1 MYNQMLTK
9 MNYGMKNSDKHIT
22 KALAIKPG
30 KSISPIFIRLSIL
43 LIFFGV
49 IGNTWG
55 QTPTNGGFEDGITNW
70 TTAGSAGTTNARTG
84 SNALAH
90 TTSSTSNIAHTN
102 STTISVANNAYA
114 HVIGWA
120 IGSNSNSRASCGGT
134 LNTTANSATILT
146 IGTTLTRLTY
156 SVQNTSGSSQNF
168 SCRINTRS
176 NSGSTTV
183 YWDDVIVYTNSSA
196 TADVTDPTTATAF
209 TNGSITPS
217 SIAFSWTNG
226 SDAATGIQN
235 TIILRTTNTSATTPS
250 LNDQGVYSISG
261 GTSGPNNIGDWT
273 VISVAVT
280 SSTTSYIDNTVAA
293 GTSYKYA
300 IIHRDLAYNYS
311 TALVSGTIT
320 SSSLTPSIALS
331 SPTIPTSAINNNT
344 NNNIVGA
351 VQLAVTTADA
361 TLNSATFTT
370 AGTYTASDIATNG
383 FKFWLSSSATDISG
397 ATQLGSAQAAA
408 GTGSNI
414 SVSGLNSSITSGTT
428 RFIVLTADI
437 AASPTNG
444 ATIGITSTA
453 HSNITF
459 ASGTK
464 TGTDPVAA
472 GTTRSISVATPDITL
487 SSPVSSSANLTQG
500 LTNQEIYRF
509 DLAVTTAAAT
519 LNGVTITTAGTYVA
533 SDLTNIKCWYSADA
547 TFNSNTDELLA
558 TKTTSLG
565 AGSHAF
571 PSFTTKT
578 ISSGTTGY
586 IFITVDLPFTATAN
600 NAISVNAITTAD
612 ISFVSGN
619 KTGTA
624 NASGTKTIIECT
636 PTNVTGLA
644 TTTGNGTLTISW
656 TNPSCSDEIMIVAK
670 PTSSVS
676 ATPSGDGSVYTA
688 NLAFGTGGASSFDGT
703 GFVVYKGS
711 TSPQTITG
719 LTNGTNYFVDV
730 FTRKGTTWSSGSEV
744 SATPVAT
751 SSSTDYFRSKATGNW
766 TSISTWESSSDN
778 LAWIDATLAPT
789 SAANTISIRNGHDV
803 TINSNITIDQ
813 VEINNGGT
821 ITYSGGT
828 ITVAN
833 GTGDDISIQS
843 GGRMIYSVS
852 STTPTFNSGATLLV
866 LNGGF
871 LRVQATGITGA
882 GSNVNN
888 SSHIY
893 SDGAILEYNSSS
905 NFSASGVTFFPNVT
919 SETPIF
925 RLLQSLTSVGGG
937 SATVFNGRFELANG
951 ITITWGGNGNKT
963 FRNGITGLGG
973 VNSCTV
979 ASGTGQFLI
988 TGTSNLG
995 SSGSLTVTNANGVVF
1010 SANTN
1015 LTGALTIGSGTT
1027 LSLASG
1033 ILTIGSNTLTLNGSI
1048 SRTSGNIDASNA
1060 TATVVFSGSS
1070 SQSIPDGTFTG
1081 NINNLTVNNSN
1092 GLTNNQSV
1100 IIAGTLTLTAG
1111 VFDANNVT
1119 TLNSTSSLIYN
1130 GGSMINYTIPT
1141 SLNNFTLP
1149 TGTTALSN
1157 DISLTGNLNLGSN
1170 TLDIGSN
1177 TLTINGDITR
1187 TTGSIKTN
1195 GGKLILEGTSSSTL
1209 HFDQTTDGTTNNL
1222 KDLTI
1227 NRTGATVT
1235 LGNKLQIAHNG
1246 TVTVTTGTLAASG
1259 NLVLTSTLGGTA
1271 RIAELAAGAAVSGNV
1286 EIQRY
1291 MVGGASSQRGWRYMS
1306 SPVASST
1313 YAQLIDDIFITGP
1326 GGASNGFD
1334 WTGNSSSVMTYEESS
1349 SRGWKNITSPS
1360 NTWNPGKGA
1369 IVFFRGD
1376 RTQTSSITNTNVA
1389 PNSFALDYSG
1399 NINSGSF
1406 TINLDYDNTTGVAA
1420 NQGWNLIGNPY
1431 PSQIDWDL
1439 VTKTSGVNSH
1449 YYLINPTSKNYLS
1462 ANTGIIAIGQGFFVQ
1477 VNASGQSVSFEENDK
1492 TSSNGT
1498 AYFKTATNPL
1508 TIKMHLDSV
1517 QNDVAKIFFVTGAS
1531 QNYLFTEDAIKLNNA
1546 VYNLSIVTPN
1556 NIDVQ
1561 NSYVPHLGNT
1571 GTDTF
1576 ELKVTSTTNTSYY
1589 LSFDNFAQIPSGKAI
1604 LLLDKQNNS
1613 ITNLRLNGNYQFA
1626 INNSQSSSFGNR
1638 FLLIITDQ
1646 HNSLPLKLTQFSGA
1660 SKGLTNELTW
1670 VTVSEKNIIGFEV
1683 QKSDD
1688 GFDFETIGFVKANN
1702 QQSTSKYLYTDNQS
1716 KNTKVYYRL
1725 KINERNLVTFS
1736 HVVVLNNE
1744 LQQNHVNQ
1752 LQVFPNPAQNSLS
1765 INLID
1770 NNNIGK
1776 IYVFDLFGKLMQQHD
1791 GVSQI
1796 DVSKLSSGSYIIQVE
1811 VNDIT
1816 YRVKFTKN

>member
-9 MNYGMKNSDKHIT
+9 MNYGMRKNY
-22 KALAIKPG
+22 AAIR
-30 KSISPIFIRLSIL
+30 ILSW
-43 LIFFGV
+43 IFFLLMLFNGE
-49 IGNTWG
+49 GWG
-55 QTPTNGGFEDGITNW
+55 QTSIINTTTITESFTGYSGTSTLPSNWATTGTGTNGNTYRGTN
-70 TTAGSAGTTNARTG
+70 
-84 SNALAH
+84 
-90 TTSSTSNIAHTN
+90 
-102 STTISVANNAYA
+102 
-114 HVIGWA
+114 
-120 IGSNSNSRASCGGT
+120 
-134 LNTTANSATILT
+134 
-146 IGTTLTRLTY
+146 
-156 SVQNTSGSSQNF
+156 Q
-168 SCRINTRS
+168 
-176 NSGSTTV
+176 
-183 YWDDVIVYTNSSA
+183 
-196 TADVTDPTTATAF
+196 
-209 TNGSITPS
+209 
-217 SIAFSWTNG
+217 
-226 SDAATGIQN
+226 
-235 TIILRTTNTSATTPS
+235 
-250 LNDQGVYSISG
+250 SG
-261 GTSGPNNIGDWT
+261 GTSGGWYGNGNMSYLGSSNASNGNCTWILQNNTGTIITGFT
-273 VISVAVT
+273 LSF
-280 SSTTSYIDNTVAA
+280 AA
-293 GTSYKYA
+293 
-300 IIHRDLAYNYS
+300 RLWR
-311 TALVSGTIT
+311 SGTASPNVTVSWSNNSSNSNLPAGALTNSLNSLTFNDATTDIT
-320 SSSLTPSIALS
+320 TGTTLSQIVSSLSIANGQYIFIRFIHAGASNSDNLGWDDVSFTPTLATPSITIS

-414 SVSGLNSSITSGTT
+414 SVSGLNSIITSGTT

-719 LTNGTNYFVDV
+719 LTNGTNYFIEV
-730 FTRKGTTWSSGSEV
+730 FTRKSTTWSSGSEV
-744 SATPVAT
+744 SATPNVNTYTYGTSTTSTAWANASNWTGGPTNTYPGIDAYSTSIADGLSSDIASFSTLAISATPVAIGLNFGNT
-751 SSSTDYFRSKATGNW
+751 TGNNGVSNNSSFNQSLTLGAIHFASISKAITLGKSDGSTGGANLTLTGARINSVDNVVIRHNTATHAATITQFTGGSGSAMQLTLANSANNIIRVDNSGNLTISCAISSSSGPLTIAGSGTGVVEFSGQNNYSNI
-766 TSISTWESSSDN
+766 T
-778 LAWIDATLAPT
+778 
-789 SAANTISIRNGHDV
+789 TISGSTLRLNRTGGTTLPATNDV
-803 TINSNITIDQ
+803 TINGGVFRVSTNQTLNNLTFTSGELIVDAGVTLTI
-813 VEINNGGT
+813 
-821 ITYSGGT
+821 
-828 ITVAN
+828 N
-833 GTGDDISIQS
+833 GTLSYTTGTFTINGNIAY
-843 GGRMIYSVS
+843 GAS
-852 STTPTFNSGATLLV
+852 STVLFQNASGLNLPANFFTNNPFNVTLNGVGGATL
-866 LNGGF
+866 GGN
-871 LRVQATGITGA
+871 TK
-882 GSNVNN
+882 
-888 SSHIY
+888 
-893 SDGAILEYNSSS
+893 IL
-905 NFSASGVTFFPNVT
+905 GTLT
-919 SETPIF
+919 
-925 RLLQSLTSVGGG
+925 LTS
-937 SATVFNGRFELANG
+937 
-951 ITITWGGNGNKT
+951 
-963 FRNGITGLGG
+963 
-973 VNSCTV
+973 
-979 ASGTGQFLI
+979 GT
-988 TGTSNLG
+988 
-995 SSGSLTVTNANGVVF
+995 LTV
-1010 SANTN
+1010 
-1015 LTGALTIGSGTT
+1015 GA
-1027 LSLASG
+1027 
-1033 ILTIGSNTLTLNGSI
+1033 NTLTLDGSI

-1100 IIAGTLTLTAG
+1100 IISGTLTLTAG

-1157 DISLTGNLNLGSN
+1157 DISLSGNLNLGSN

-1209 HFDQTTDGTTNNL
+1209 HFDQTTDGTTNKL

-1246 TVTVTTGTLAASG
+1246 TVTVTAGTLAASG

-1498 AYFKTATNPL
+1498 AYFKTASNPIS
-1508 TIKMHLDSV
+1508 IKMHLDSV

-1531 QNYLFTEDAIKLNNA
+1531 KNYLFTEDAIKLNNA

>member
-1 MYNQMLTK
+1 MLRK
-9 MNYGMKNSDKHIT
+9 MNYDMKKKYASSK
-22 KALAIKPG
+22 K
-30 KSISPIFIRLSIL
+30 LS
-43 LIFFGV
+43 LIFLILVLCLG
-49 IGNTWG
+49 TESWG
-55 QTPTNGGFEDGITNW
+55 QTLFDSFSDGNF
-70 TTAGSAGTTNARTG
+70 TASP
-84 SNALAH
+84 
-90 TTSSTSNIAHTN
+90 
-102 STTISVANNAYA
+102 V
-114 HVIGWA
+114 W
-120 IGSNSNSRASCGGT
+120 
-134 LNTTANSATILT
+134 
-146 IGTTLTRLTY
+146 
-156 SVQNTSGSSQNF
+156 
-168 SCRINTRS
+168 
-176 NSGSTTV
+176 SGSTTNWGIQANSDAAAGANGSNTLRLASTGAATV
-183 YWDDVIVYTNSSA
+183 YLSSQISSWTNSQEWGFWIGRRAQAFTAANQMYIWLYANEANLTSGTVDGYRLSIGDDSGGDDIRLEYIVNGAVSSTVLTSTGAITNGLTDIGFLIRVTRSSA
-196 TADVTDPTTATAF
+196 GVWQLFTSTLPTTNGNGVIASTVPNSTNASVNQGSATNNTLVPASNGYIGVAALHSSGASALSSVELDQIYFTVEPSITLNNNSQIGALNINVGSTDNILSRFIVNVTNSNATLNTLSFNAAGNFISGDLTNFKLYTSTNNTFPGGSPLTTLNAAAIANGGLISFNSLNQTCEVGDRYFWITADV
-209 TNGSITPS
+209 S
-217 SIAFSWTNG
+217 SS
-226 SDAATGIQN
+226 TG
-235 TIILRTTNTSATTPS
+235 TYRTLSVPS
-250 LNDQGVYSISG
+250 LN
-261 GTSGPNNIGDWT
+261 
-273 VISVAVT
+273 
-280 SSTTSYIDNTVAA
+280 SSNFTFAA
-293 GTSYKYA
+293 GT
-300 IIHRDLAYNYS
+300 
-311 TALVSGTIT
+311 VSGTIT
-320 SSSLTPSIALS
+320 AGGEQTFVSVTPDILLS
-331 SPTIPTSAINNNT
+331 SPA
-344 NNNIVGA
+344 
-351 VQLAVTTADA
+351 
-361 TLNSATFTT
+361 
-370 AGTYTASDIATNG
+370 
-383 FKFWLSSSATDISG
+383 
-397 ATQLGSAQAAA
+397 
-408 GTGSNI
+408 
-414 SVSGLNSSITSGTT
+414 
-428 RFIVLTADI
+428 
-437 AASPTNG
+437 
-444 ATIGITSTA
+444 
-453 HSNITF
+453 
-459 ASGTK
+459 
-464 TGTDPVAA
+464 
-472 GTTRSISVATPDITL
+472 
-487 SSPVSSSANLTQG
+487 SSSANLTQG

-509 DLAVTTAAAT
+509 DLAVTTATAT
-519 LNGVTITTAGTYVA
+519 LNGVTINTAGTYTA
-533 SDLTNIKCWYSADA
+533 TDITNIKCWYSADN
-547 TFNSNTDELLA
+547 TFNSSSDELLS
-558 TKTTSLG
+558 TKTTSIG
-565 AGSHAF
+565 TGTHVF
-571 PSFTTKT
+571 PTFTSKT
-578 ISSGTTGY
+578 ISSGSTGY
-586 IFITVDLPFTATAN
+586 IFITVDLPLTAAEN
-600 NAISVNAITTAD
+600 NTISINAITNSD
-612 ISFVSGN
+612 ISFLSGN

-624 NASGTKTIIECT
+624 NASGTKTIVACT
-636 PTNVTGLA
+636 PTNVTGLSA
-644 TTTGNGTLTISW
+644 TAGNGTLTISW

-676 ATPSGDGSVYTA
+676 ATPSGDGSAYTA

-744 SATPVAT
+744 SATPNLVNAT
-751 SSSTDYFRSKATGNW
+751 AILWSSSGGSAWLTGTNW
-766 TSISTWESSSDN
+766 TGSATPTMAQTAQFGANPTGTSVGINMGGSTNNGTSNQTTGSIEVTNSRAAALNIGNSSGSTTGTLTISGVVVNNTDNVIIRNNSNQLLTIQANQSSAMTLTLGNVTDN
-778 LAWIDATLAPT
+778 LILIN
-789 SAANTISIRNGHDV
+789 SSGGV
-803 TINSNITIDQ
+803 TITSNIL
-813 VEINNGGT
+813 GT
-821 ITYSGGT
+821 SRNLTKRGIGTGVLSLEGANTYSGTTTVTEGT
-828 ITVAN
+828 LRLNRTGGTTLPSNNDVSIN
-833 GTGDDISIQS
+833 GGVFRVSTNQTLNNLTFTS
-843 GGRMIYSVS
+843 GELIVDA
-852 STTPTFNSGATLLV
+852 GATLTINGTMSYTAGTFT
-866 LNGGF
+866 LNGNI
-871 LRVQATGITGA
+871 AYGA
-882 GSNVNN
+882 SSTVLFQNPSALNLPSVIFTNNPFNVTLN
-888 SSHIY
+888 
-893 SDGAILEYNSSS
+893 GVG
-905 NFSASGVTFFPNVT
+905 GVTL
-919 SETPIF
+919 S
-925 RLLQSLTSVGGG
+925 
-937 SATVFNGRFELANG
+937 
-951 ITITWGGNGNKT
+951 
-963 FRNGITGLGG
+963 RNT
-973 VNSCTV
+973 T
-979 ASGTGQFLI
+979 I
-988 TGTSNLG
+988 TGTLTLATG
-995 SSGSLTVTNANGVVF
+995 TLTV
-1010 SANTN
+1010 
-1015 LTGALTIGSGTT
+1015 
-1027 LSLASG
+1027 
-1033 ILTIGSNTLTLNGSI
+1033 GSNTLTLNGSI

-1157 DISLTGNLNLGSN
+1157 DISLSGNLNLGSN

-1209 HFDQTTDGTTNNL
+1209 HFDQTTDGTTNKL

-1246 TVTVTTGTLAASG
+1246 TVTVTAGTLAASG

-1498 AYFKTATNPL
+1498 AYFKTATNPI

-1531 QNYLFTEDAIKLNNA
+1531 KNYLFTEDAIKLNNA
-1546 VYNLSIVTPN
+1546 VYNLSIVTPD

>member
-1 MYNQMLTK
+1 MLK
-9 MNYGMKNSDKHIT
+9 RMDYDMKKKYASSK
-22 KALAIKPG
+22 K
-30 KSISPIFIRLSIL
+30 LS
-43 LIFFGV
+43 LIFLILVLCLG
-49 IGNTWG
+49 TESWG
-55 QTPTNGGFEDGITNW
+55 QTLFDSFSDGNF
-70 TTAGSAGTTNARTG
+70 TASP
-84 SNALAH
+84 
-90 TTSSTSNIAHTN
+90 
-102 STTISVANNAYA
+102 V
-114 HVIGWA
+114 W
-120 IGSNSNSRASCGGT
+120 
-134 LNTTANSATILT
+134 
-146 IGTTLTRLTY
+146 
-156 SVQNTSGSSQNF
+156 
-168 SCRINTRS
+168 
-176 NSGSTTV
+176 SGSTTNWGIQANSDAAAGANGSNTLRLASTGAATV
-183 YWDDVIVYTNSSA
+183 YLSSQISSWTNSQEWGFWIGRRAQAFTAANQMYIWLYANEANLTSGTVDGYRLSIGDDSGGDDIRLEYIVNGAVSSTVLTSTGAITNGLTDIGFLIRVTRSSA
-196 TADVTDPTTATAF
+196 GVWQLFTSTLPTTNGNGVIASTVPNSTNASVNQGSATNNTLAPASNGYIGVAALHSSGANALSSVELDQIYFTVEPSITLNNNSQIGALNINVGSTDNILSRFIVNVTNSNATLNTLSFNAAGNFISGDLTNFKLYTSTNNTFPGGSPLTTINAAAIANGGLISFNTLNQTCEVGDRYFWITADV
-209 TNGSITPS
+209 S
-217 SIAFSWTNG
+217 SS
-226 SDAATGIQN
+226 TG
-235 TIILRTTNTSATTPS
+235 TYRTLSVPS
-250 LNDQGVYSISG
+250 LN
-261 GTSGPNNIGDWT
+261 
-273 VISVAVT
+273 
-280 SSTTSYIDNTVAA
+280 SSNFTFAA
-293 GTSYKYA
+293 GT
-300 IIHRDLAYNYS
+300 
-311 TALVSGTIT
+311 VSGTIT
-320 SSSLTPSIALS
+320 AGGEQTFVSVTPDILLS
-331 SPTIPTSAINNNT
+331 SPA
-344 NNNIVGA
+344 
-351 VQLAVTTADA
+351 
-361 TLNSATFTT
+361 
-370 AGTYTASDIATNG
+370 
-383 FKFWLSSSATDISG
+383 
-397 ATQLGSAQAAA
+397 
-408 GTGSNI
+408 
-414 SVSGLNSSITSGTT
+414 
-428 RFIVLTADI
+428 
-437 AASPTNG
+437 
-444 ATIGITSTA
+444 
-453 HSNITF
+453 
-459 ASGTK
+459 
-464 TGTDPVAA
+464 
-472 GTTRSISVATPDITL
+472 
-487 SSPVSSSANLTQG
+487 SSSANLTQG

-636 PTNVTGLA
+636 PTNVTGLT

-676 ATPSGDGSVYTA
+676 ATPSGDGSAYTA

-766 TSISTWESSSDN
+766 TSISTWESSNDN

-852 STTPTFNSGATLLV
+852 STTPTFNSGATLSV

-995 SSGSLTVTNANGVVF
+995 SSGSLTVNNANGIVF

-1119 TLNSTSSLIYN
+1119 TLNSASSLIYN

-1157 DISLTGNLNLGSN
+1157 DISLSGNLNLGSN
-1170 TLDIGSN
+1170 TLDLGSN
-1177 TLTINGDITR
+1177 TLTVNGDITR
-1187 TTGSIKTN
+1187 TTGTIKTN
-1195 GGKLILEGTSSSTL
+1195 GGIIVLGGTGSSTL
-1209 HFDQTTDGTTNNL
+1209 HFDQTTDGTTNKL

-1235 LGNKLQIAHNG
+1235 LGSKLQIAHNG
-1246 TVTVTTGTLAASG
+1246 TVTVTAGTLAASG

-1498 AYFKTATNPL
+1498 AYFKTATNPI

-1670 VTVSEKNIIGFEV
+1670 VTVYEKNIIGFEV
-1683 QKSDD
+1683 QKSDN
-1688 GFDFETIGFVKANN
+1688 GSDFETIGFVKANN

-1796 DVSKLSSGSYIIQVE
+1796 DVSKLSFGSYIIQVE